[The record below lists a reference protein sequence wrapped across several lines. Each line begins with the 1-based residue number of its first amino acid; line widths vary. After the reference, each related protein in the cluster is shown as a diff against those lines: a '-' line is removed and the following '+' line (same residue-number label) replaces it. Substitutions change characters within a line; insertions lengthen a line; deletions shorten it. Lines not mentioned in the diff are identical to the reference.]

1 MYKKKYHIYFPPF
14 LHSPYSA
21 QQAPS
26 TSCIFFNHPLDPVS
40 IAHIC
45 MDGQS
50 LPLYRDYS
58 TGDCVLKKKKKKTI
72 DSLSPRRSQLS
83 GAPQYRVGLGDHL
96 CQLWWEL

>member
-50 LPLYRDYS
+50 LPLYHDYS
-58 TGDCVLKKKKKKTI
+58 TGDCVRKKKKKKKLLI
-72 DSLSPRRSQLS
+72 PFLLEDLNCQELLSI
-83 GAPQYRVGLGDHL
+83 
-96 CQLWWEL
+96 E